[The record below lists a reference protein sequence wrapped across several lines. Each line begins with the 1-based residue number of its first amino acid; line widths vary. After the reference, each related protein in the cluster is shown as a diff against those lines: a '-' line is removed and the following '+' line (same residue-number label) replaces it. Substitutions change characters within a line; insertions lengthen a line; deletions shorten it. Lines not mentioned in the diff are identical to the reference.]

1 MANFHAAGLNN
12 EATQLEMAGDFA
24 ASEAKYL
31 EALQIRRSAPGI
43 PDISVALTLN
53 ALGELYLKMGRLDD
67 AERMLI
73 DADAI
78 RSDEDDFDCACTRD
92 NIGRLYEMKGD
103 FDKAKEWRLKGL
115 ENNHMLC
122 SNFDCPKSS
131 LCQFSS
137 RTKLSVCARCKCAY
151 YCGKE
156 CQRKD
161 FKRHK
166 LFCRGLP
173 AATN

>member
-78 RSDEDDFDCACTRD
+78 RSGKYSVLPTPYRPYGCHWSCAITNGNLTDEDDFDCACTRD

-122 SNFDCPKSS
+122 SNFDVGIN
-131 LCQFSS
+131 
-137 RTKLSVCARCKCAY
+137 RR
-151 YCGKE
+151 
-156 CQRKD
+156 
-161 FKRHK
+161 
-166 LFCRGLP
+166 
-173 AATN
+173 